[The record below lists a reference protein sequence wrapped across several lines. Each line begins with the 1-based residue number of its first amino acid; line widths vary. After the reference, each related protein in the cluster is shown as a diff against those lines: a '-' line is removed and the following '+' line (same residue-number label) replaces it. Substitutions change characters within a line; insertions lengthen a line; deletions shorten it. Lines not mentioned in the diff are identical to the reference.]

1 MNRRVRDFYGRPL
14 KIDCED
20 QETGG
25 AIVSVLEGE

>member
-25 AIVSVLEGE
+25 AIVEQ

>member
-20 QETGG
+20 QETAG
-25 AIVSVLEGE
+25 AIVEQ